1 MARRLGMAEH
11 LHLREMVL
19 GTEWRM
25 KRRRI
30 RLEAG
35 RTDAI
40 QKARQEAEGERM
52 APVWHPAPPLLPCKA
67 RRGIS
72 VRGGGCEIL
81 V

>member
-11 LHLREMVL
+11 LHSRDMAL

-25 KRRRI
+25 KCRRI

-40 QKARQEAEGERM
+40 QKARQEAEERM
-52 APVWHPAPPLLPCKA
+52 APVWHPAPPLPPSKA
-67 RRGIS
+67 RGGIS
-72 VRGGGCEIL
+72 VRGGRCEIL